1 MSRENRI
8 LFVSATS
15 GFFGGVE
22 RYIYD
27 SARLLSENGF
37 EVSGLFEH
45 ADGRESDAFLETFRK
60 VYSPGDVDAFD
71 GSEFDIAF
79 IHKVEDPELL
89 KEIRRKFITIVFIHD
104 HDYYCL
110 RRHKYFPVR
119 RINCHLPFNPVY
131 CSICCGLIERQNNRF
146 KFINL
151 FRRIALM
158 REVRKCTAFAVI
170 SAYMRNNLLING
182 FNIKSIYK
190 LYPFKHLKDSVFK
203 QEHKDMTPVI
213 LYVGQLVRGKGVD
226 LLLAA
231 LAKIDID
238 FKAYIVGGNN
248 DEGYLK
254 EMSSAL
260 GLDDK
265 VFFTG
270 WQSNPAE
277 YFEKADVVAFP
288 SRWQEPFGLVGIEAF
303 SFRKPVVAFDVGGVS
318 EWLTDNHTGILV
330 KEKDING
337 MAEGL
342 KRLLQ
347 NKALADKFGNNG
359 YDFVSKHCSSENFIA
374 GFKVMIEDVM
384 IINKAKPHV

>member
-1 MSRENRI
+1 MSQKNRI
-8 LFVSATS
+8 LYVSATS

-27 SARLLSENGF
+27 SARLLAENGF

-45 ADGRESDAFLETFRK
+45 AGGKEPDVFLEAFRK
-60 VYSPGDVDAFD
+60 IYSPGDVEAFD

-89 KEIRRKFITIVFIHD
+89 RNIRRKFVTIVFIHD

-110 RRHKYFPVR
+110 RRHKYFPFR

-146 KFINL
+146 KPVNL
-151 FRRIALM
+151 CRRMALM
-158 REVRKCTAFAVI
+158 REVKKCNAFTVI
-170 SAYMRNNLLING
+170 SAYMRNNLLLNG
-182 FNIKSIYK
+182 FNVNSIYK
-190 LYPFKHLKDSVFK
+190 LYPFKHLNDSVCR
-203 QEHKDMTPVI
+203 QEHNSGLPVI
-213 LYVGQLVRGKGVD
+213 LYVGQLIRGKGVD
-226 LLLAA
+226 LLLTA
-231 LAKIDID
+231 LSRLDID
-238 FKAYIVGGNN
+238 FNAYIVGGNN

-260 GLDDK
+260 GLSNK

-270 WQSNPAE
+270 WQNKPDE

-303 SFRKPVVAFDVGGVS
+303 SFRKPVVGFDVGGVS

-330 KEKDING
+330 KEKDIDG

-347 NKALADKFGNNG
+347 NKALADKLGDNG
-359 YDFVSKHCSSENFIA
+359 YDFVRKHCSGENFIA
-374 GFKVMIEDVM
+374 GFKVMIDDVLIM
-384 IINKAKPHV
+384 NKGNPHV

>member
-1 MSRENRI
+1 MSLENRI
-8 LFVSATS
+8 LFMSATA

-45 ADGRESDAFLETFRK
+45 ADGRESDVFLKTFRK
-60 VYSPGDVDAFD
+60 VYSPGDVDALD

-89 KEIRRKFITIVFIHD
+89 KKIRRKFIAIVFIHD

-131 CSICCGLIERQNNRF
+131 CSICCGLVERQNNRF

-151 FRRIALM
+151 FRRMALM
-158 REVRKCTAFAVI
+158 REVRKCAAFAVI

-182 FNIKSIYK
+182 FNINSIYK

-203 QEHKDMTPVI
+203 QEHKDSPPAI

-248 DEGYLK
+248 DEG
-254 EMSSAL
+254 
-260 GLDDK
+260 
-265 VFFTG
+265 
-270 WQSNPAE
+270 
-277 YFEKADVVAFP
+277 
-288 SRWQEPFGLVGIEAF
+288 
-303 SFRKPVVAFDVGGVS
+303 
-318 EWLTDNHTGILV
+318 
-330 KEKDING
+330 
-337 MAEGL
+337 
-342 KRLLQ
+342 
-347 NKALADKFGNNG
+347 
-359 YDFVSKHCSSENFIA
+359 
-374 GFKVMIEDVM
+374 
-384 IINKAKPHV
+384 

>member
-1 MSRENRI
+1 MSQKNRI
-8 LFVSATS
+8 LYVSATA

-27 SARLLSENGF
+27 TARLLAENGF
-37 EVSGLFEH
+37 EVSGLFER
-45 ADGRESDAFLETFRK
+45 ADGKEPDVFLEVFRK
-60 VYSPGDVDAFD
+60 SYSPRDIEKFD

-89 KEIRRKFITIVFIHD
+89 RKIRRKFVTIVFMHD

-110 RRHKYFPVR
+110 RRHKYFPVTR
-119 RINCHLPFNPVY
+119 TNCHLPFNPVY
-131 CSICCGLIERQNNRF
+131 CSICCGLIERQKNRI
-146 KFINL
+146 KFINI
-151 FRRIALM
+151 FRRMALM
-158 REVRKCTAFAVI
+158 REARKCTAFAVI
-170 SAYMRNNLLING
+170 SGYMRNNLLING
-182 FNIKSIYK
+182 FDINSIYK
-190 LYPFKHLKDSVFK
+190 LYPFKHLKDSVFRQK
-203 QEHKDMTPVI
+203 REDGPPVI
-213 LYVGQLVRGKGVD
+213 LYVGQFVRGKGVD

-231 LAKIDID
+231 LAKLDID

-254 EMSSAL
+254 EMSSGL

-265 VFFTG
+265 VIFTG
-270 WQSNPAE
+270 WQSKPDE

-303 SFRKPVVAFDVGGVS
+303 SFRKPVVGFDVGGVS

-330 KEKDING
+330 KEKDIDG

-347 NKALADKFGNNG
+347 DRTLADKLGDNG
-359 YDFVSKHCSSENFIA
+359 YDFVRKHCSSENFIA
-374 GFKVMIEDVM
+374 GFKVMIEDVLIM
-384 IINKAKPHV
+384 NKVKTHV